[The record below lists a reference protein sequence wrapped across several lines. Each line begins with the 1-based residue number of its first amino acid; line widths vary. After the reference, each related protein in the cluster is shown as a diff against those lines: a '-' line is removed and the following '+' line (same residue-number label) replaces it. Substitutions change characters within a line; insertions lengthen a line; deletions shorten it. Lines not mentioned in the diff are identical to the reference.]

1 MKLTAKQRKFCD
13 EYIKSGNATEAYF
26 KAGYQIKSNEAA
38 RANASRLLT
47 RANIKE
53 YIETRLKQLESKK
66 LAGAREVLKY
76 LTSVM
81 RGEQT
86 ESVATAKGIYDNV
99 PVSAKDR
106 ISAAKELLKRYPTD
120 PLTKAQL
127 RKANADARVAEARAN
142 VAERLGSEGDD
153 KLNELMDKLIKASE
167 KSKEETWYNYYENKK
182 SPSGAGDT
190 LELGNHR
197 KAWSHE

>member
-38 RANASRLLT
+38 RANASRMLT
-47 RANIKE
+47 KANIKE

-66 LAGAREVLKY
+66 LAGAREVLEY

-106 ISAAKELLKRYPTD
+106 ISAAKELLKRYPTTD
-120 PLTKAQL
+120 PMEKQKLKKLT
-127 RKANADARVAEARAN
+127 ADARIAEARAN

-153 KLNELMDKLIKASE
+153 KLDELMDKLIKESA
-167 KSKEETWYNYYENKK
+167 KK
-182 SPSGAGDT
+182 
-190 LELGNHR
+190 
-197 KAWSHE
+197 

>member
-38 RANASRLLT
+38 RANASRMLT
-47 RANIKE
+47 KANIKE
-53 YIETRLKQLESKK
+53 YIETKLKQLESKK
-66 LAGAREVLKY
+66 LAGAREVLEY

-120 PLTKAQL
+120 LLTKAQL
-127 RKANADARVAEARAN
+127 RKANADARVAEARAKAMEDN
-142 VAERLGSEGDD
+142 GADVELLLD
-153 KLNELMDKLIKASE
+153 KMM
-167 KSKEETWYNYYENKK
+167 
-182 SPSGAGDT
+182 DT
-190 LELGNHR
+190 LAKEDLKHGS
-197 KAWSHE
+197 K

>member
-38 RANASRLLT
+38 RANASRMLT
-47 RANIKE
+47 KANIKE

-66 LAGAREVLKY
+66 LAGAREVLEY

-86 ESVATAKGIYDNV
+86 ESVATAKGVYDNV

-127 RKANADARVAEARAN
+127 RKANADARVAEAKAKAMEN
-142 VAERLGSEGDD
+142 SGQDVELLVEKMLDNLAKEDLKHGS
-153 KLNELMDKLIKASE
+153 
-167 KSKEETWYNYYENKK
+167 
-182 SPSGAGDT
+182 
-190 LELGNHR
+190 
-197 KAWSHE
+197 

>member
-1 MKLTAKQRKFCD
+1 MSKLTTKQKKFCD

-38 RANASRLLT
+38 RANASRMLT
-47 RANIKE
+47 KANIKE

-66 LAGAREVLKY
+66 LAGAREVLEY

-127 RKANADARVAEARAN
+127 RKANADARVAEARAKAMEDN
-142 VAERLGSEGDD
+142 GADVELLLD
-153 KLNELMDKLIKASE
+153 KMM
-167 KSKEETWYNYYENKK
+167 
-182 SPSGAGDT
+182 DT
-190 LELGNHR
+190 LAKEDLKHGS
-197 KAWSHE
+197 K

>member
-38 RANASRLLT
+38 RANASRMLT
-47 RANIKE
+47 KANIKE

-66 LAGAREVLKY
+66 LAGAREVLEY

-127 RKANADARVAEARAN
+127 RKANADARVAEAKAKAMEDN
-142 VAERLGSEGDD
+142 GADVELLLD
-153 KLNELMDKLIKASE
+153 KMM
-167 KSKEETWYNYYENKK
+167 
-182 SPSGAGDT
+182 DT
-190 LELGNHR
+190 LAKEDLKHGS
-197 KAWSHE
+197 K

>member
-38 RANASRLLT
+38 RANASRMLT
-47 RANIKE
+47 KANIKE

-66 LAGAREVLKY
+66 LAGAREVLEY

-106 ISAAKELLKRYPTD
+106 ISAAKELLKRYPTTD
-120 PLTKAQL
+120 PMEKQKLKKLT
-127 RKANADARVAEARAN
+127 ADARIAEAKAN

-153 KLNELMDKLIKASE
+153 KLDELMDKLIKESD
-167 KSKEETWYNYYENKK
+167 KK
-182 SPSGAGDT
+182 
-190 LELGNHR
+190 
-197 KAWSHE
+197 

>member
-38 RANASRLLT
+38 RANASRMLT
-47 RANIKE
+47 KANIKE

-66 LAGAREVLKY
+66 LAGAREVLEY

-127 RKANADARVAEARAN
+127 RKANADARVAEARAKAMEDN
-142 VAERLGSEGDD
+142 GADV
-153 KLNELMDKLIKASE
+153 ELLLDRMM
-167 KSKEETWYNYYENKK
+167 
-182 SPSGAGDT
+182 DT
-190 LELGNHR
+190 LAKEDLKHGS
-197 KAWSHE
+197 K

>member
-38 RANASRLLT
+38 RANASRMLT
-47 RANIKE
+47 KANIKE

-66 LAGAREVLKY
+66 LAGAREVLEY

-127 RKANADARVAEARAN
+127 RKANADARVAEARAKAMEDN
-142 VAERLGSEGDD
+142 GQDIEQLLDKMLDTLAKEDLKHGSE
-153 KLNELMDKLIKASE
+153 
-167 KSKEETWYNYYENKK
+167 
-182 SPSGAGDT
+182 
-190 LELGNHR
+190 
-197 KAWSHE
+197 

>member
-38 RANASRLLT
+38 RANASRMLT
-47 RANIKE
+47 KANIKE
-53 YIETRLKQLESKK
+53 YIETRLKQLESEKI
-66 LAGAREVLKY
+66 AGAREVLEY
-76 LTSVM
+76 LSSVM

-86 ESVATAKGIYDNV
+86 ESVATARGVYDNV

-106 ISAAKELLKRYPTD
+106 ISAAKELLKRYPTTD
-120 PLTKAQL
+120 PMEKQKLKKLT
-127 RKANADARVAEARAN
+127 ADARISEARAN

-153 KLNELMDKLIKASE
+153 KLDELMDKLIKESD
-167 KSKEETWYNYYENKK
+167 KK
-182 SPSGAGDT
+182 
-190 LELGNHR
+190 
-197 KAWSHE
+197 

>member
-38 RANASRLLT
+38 RANASRMLT
-47 RANIKE
+47 KANIKE

-66 LAGAREVLKY
+66 IAGAREVLEY
-76 LTSVM
+76 LSSVM

-86 ESVATAKGIYDNV
+86 ESVATARGVYDNV

-106 ISAAKELLKRYPTD
+106 INAAKELLKRYPTTD
-120 PLTKAQL
+120 PMEKQKLKKLA
-127 RKANADARVAEARAN
+127 ADARISEAKAN

-153 KLNELMDKLIKASE
+153 KLDELMDKLIKESD
-167 KSKEETWYNYYENKK
+167 KK
-182 SPSGAGDT
+182 
-190 LELGNHR
+190 
-197 KAWSHE
+197 

>member
-38 RANASRLLT
+38 RANASRMLT
-47 RANIKE
+47 KANIKE

-66 LAGAREVLKY
+66 LAGAREVLEY

-86 ESVATAKGIYDNV
+86 ESVATAKGVYDNV

-127 RKANADARVAEARAN
+127 RKANADARVAEARAKAMEDN
-142 VAERLGSEGDD
+142 GQDMEQLLD
-153 KLNELMDKLIKASE
+153 KMLDTLTRESDKE
-167 KSKEETWYNYYENKK
+167 SKKK
-182 SPSGAGDT
+182 S
-190 LELGNHR
+190 
-197 KAWSHE
+197 

>member
-38 RANASRLLT
+38 RANASRMLT
-47 RANIKE
+47 KANIKE

-66 LAGAREVLKY
+66 LAGAREVLEY

-127 RKANADARVAEARAN
+127 RKANADARVAEAKAKAMEDN
-142 VAERLGSEGDD
+142 GADVELLLD
-153 KLNELMDKLIKASE
+153 KMM
-167 KSKEETWYNYYENKK
+167 
-182 SPSGAGDT
+182 DT
-190 LELGNHR
+190 LAKEDLKRGP
-197 KAWSHE
+197 K

>member
-38 RANASRLLT
+38 RANASRMLT
-47 RANIKE
+47 KANIKE

-66 LAGAREVLKY
+66 IAGAREVLEY

-127 RKANADARVAEARAN
+127 RKANADARVAEARAKAMEN
-142 VAERLGSEGDD
+142 SGQDVELLVEKMLDNLAKEDLKRGS
-153 KLNELMDKLIKASE
+153 
-167 KSKEETWYNYYENKK
+167 
-182 SPSGAGDT
+182 
-190 LELGNHR
+190 
-197 KAWSHE
+197 

>member
-38 RANASRLLT
+38 RANASRMLT
-47 RANIKE
+47 KANIKE

-66 LAGAREVLKY
+66 LAGAREVLEY

-127 RKANADARVAEARAN
+127 RKANADARISEARAN

-153 KLNELMDKLIKASE
+153 KLDELMDKLIKESD
-167 KSKEETWYNYYENKK
+167 KK
-182 SPSGAGDT
+182 
-190 LELGNHR
+190 
-197 KAWSHE
+197 

>member
-26 KAGYQIKSNEAA
+26 KAGYQIKSNEVA
-38 RANASRLLT
+38 RANASRMLT
-47 RANIKE
+47 KANIKE

-66 LAGAREVLKY
+66 LAGAREVLEY

-127 RKANADARVAEARAN
+127 RKANADARVAEARAKAMEDN
-142 VAERLGSEGDD
+142 GADVELLLD
-153 KLNELMDKLIKASE
+153 KMM
-167 KSKEETWYNYYENKK
+167 
-182 SPSGAGDT
+182 DT
-190 LELGNHR
+190 LAKEDLKHGS
-197 KAWSHE
+197 K

>member
-38 RANASRLLT
+38 RANASRMLT
-47 RANIKE
+47 KANIKE

-66 LAGAREVLKY
+66 LAGAREVLEY

-86 ESVATAKGIYDNV
+86 ESVATAKGVYDNV

-127 RKANADARVAEARAN
+127 RKANADARISEARAN
-142 VAERLGSEGDD
+142 VMERLGSEGDD
-153 KLNELMDKLIKASE
+153 KLDELMDKLIKESD
-167 KSKEETWYNYYENKK
+167 KK
-182 SPSGAGDT
+182 S
-190 LELGNHR
+190 
-197 KAWSHE
+197 

>member
-38 RANASRLLT
+38 RANASRMLT
-47 RANIKE
+47 KANIKE
-53 YIETRLKQLESKK
+53 YIEARLKQLESKK
-66 LAGAREVLKY
+66 LAGAREVLEY

-153 KLNELMDKLIKASE
+153 KLDELMDKLISE
-167 KSKEETWYNYYENKK
+167 SDKK
-182 SPSGAGDT
+182 
-190 LELGNHR
+190 
-197 KAWSHE
+197 